1 MSSLAEI
8 LSDLKHQELLTF
20 GNLEDRV
27 RAKNPQIEERFV
39 AYEAKRLARMQI
51 LKLISGRI
59 SDADQ
64 YKYYKEFFKQQV
76 EGEYVRLPINREH
89 CVNLQRSPALQRLL
103 KEKYI
108 KMYRA
113 RGSMGYRLK
122 GFGQCRGWKPY
133 GVHQTY
139 LVLNVEQDT
148 HKESVTV

>member
-51 LKLISGRI
+51 LKLIGGRI

-103 KEKYI
+103 
-108 KMYRA
+108 
-113 RGSMGYRLK
+113 
-122 GFGQCRGWKPY
+122 
-133 GVHQTY
+133 
-139 LVLNVEQDT
+139 
-148 HKESVTV
+148 